1 MTVCLLGIQFALP
14 KYFLHLNK
22 EGKKVKGRELFQE
35 LLKQRT
41 RGSLS
46 YRGTSALGSG
56 FF

>member
-22 EGKKVKGRELFQE
+22 EGKKAKGRELFQE